1 MVTRLR
7 VARIYFTRASPA
19 GDAPPSPEKSITMS
33 AIPTTFRSLSRQLR
47 RNPWFLAVAVIT
59 LGVGIGATTSIF
71 AVVDAV
77 LIRPLPYA
85 EADRLVAL
93 KHDSPGLGTDQ
104 LEMSDGTYVLYR
116 KENRV
121 LADLGIYRSEAATL
135 TGAGTPERLQSAEV
149 TGSIFQVLR
158 VRPAL
163 GRMIQE
169 ADEKPGAEKVAVL
182 SDGLWRR
189 RFGGDPGILGKTLR
203 ADGVERRIVGV
214 MPRDFAFPATDTAAW
229 LPLTIDPAHYRI
241 GDFSYHG
248 LGRLRPGV
256 SSERAARELSALVWR
271 IPEVY
276 GDQGL
281 PREMIQS
288 ARFSVH
294 VTPLRDTIVGDVE
307 SLLWILLGSVACI
320 LLIACAN
327 VANLFLVRA
336 EGRSREMAVRTALG
350 ASRGDIA
357 RLFLVESLAL
367 SLLGGVL
374 GLVLTAAGVRLLVD
388 LRPPGIPRLSEIGVD
403 GRVLL
408 FTLLLSGFAG
418 LFCGAVAAL
427 RYGSPAAAPTLGDGG
442 RGGTAGRGRL
452 RARNVLVAVQV
463 ALALMLLIGSGLMLR
478 SFWQLRGVDP
488 GFDPRGVLTLRLD
501 LPTADYRDAPAVYR
515 FTDQLLERV
524 RALPGV
530 AGVAS
535 VDSLP
540 LGGSDNSTGYTFED
554 FPRPPGQVLSMIS
567 DGFVSPGYFQALGI
581 PVIAGRAFTRQDVD
595 PGAKPVLISHA
606 LAARLWPG
614 RSPIGRRL
622 AAGSSDAPEW
632 RTIVGVV
639 GDVHVQGIADK
650 PEQRVYYPMLRAT
663 GKDGIFIPHGFSLVI
678 KSQGDPTRLAG
689 PVREVVRSLDP
700 NLPLSDVRSMRELE
714 TRSIVRTTFTMLLL
728 AIAAAV
734 ALLLGAVGIYG
745 VISYVVGQR
754 TREIGVRMALGAR
767 REEISRM
774 VLREGLGI
782 ILAGVAVGLAGALA
796 ATRLMA
802 SLLYGVSPTDPWTF
816 AVVPVL
822 LVAVALLASWIP
834 AQRASAVE
842 PLEAIRHE

>member
-1 MVTRLR
+1 
-7 VARIYFTRASPA
+7 
-19 GDAPPSPEKSITMS
+19 MS
-33 AIPTTFRSLSRQLR
+33 AVLTTFRSLSRELR
-47 RNPWFLAVAVIT
+47 RSPWFLAVAVLT
-59 LGVGIGATTSIF
+59 LGVGIGATTAIF

-77 LIRPLPYA
+77 LLRPLPYA

-93 KHDSPGLGTDQ
+93 KHDSPGLGMDQ
-104 LEMSDGTYVLYR
+104 LEMSDGTYLLYR

-121 LADLGIYRSEAATL
+121 LADLGIYQSRPVTL
-135 TGAGTPERLQSAEV
+135 TGAGDPERLQSAEA

-158 VRPAL
+158 VKPAL
-163 GRMIQE
+163 GRMLQE
-169 ADEKPGAEKVAVL
+169 ADEAPGAEKVVLL

-189 RFGGDPGILGKTLR
+189 RFGGDPRVVGKTLR

-214 MPRDFAFPATDTAAW
+214 MGPEFAFPTVDTATW

-241 GDFSYHG
+241 GDFSYGG

-256 SSERAARELSALVWR
+256 TPARAARELSALVWR

-288 ARFSVH
+288 ARLAVH

-336 EGRSREMAVRTALG
+336 EKRSREMAVRTALG

-357 RLFLVESLAL
+357 RLFLAESLGLA
-367 SLLGGVL
+367 LLGGVL
-374 GLVLTAAGVRLLVD
+374 GLVLTAAGVRLLVS
-388 LRPPGIPRLSEIGVD
+388 LSPPGIPRLSEIGVD
-403 GRVLL
+403 GRVVL
-408 FTLLLSGFAG
+408 FTLLLSTFAG
-418 LFCGAVAAL
+418 LFCGAIAAL
-427 RYGSPAAAPTLGDGG
+427 RYGSPAAPALGDGG

-452 RARNVLVAVQV
+452 RARNLLVAVQV
-463 ALALMLLIGSGLMLR
+463 ALALVLLIGSGLMVR
-478 SFWQLRGVDP
+478 SFWLLRGVDP
-488 GFDPRGVLTLRLD
+488 GFDPRGVLTLRLN
-501 LPTADYRDAPAVYR
+501 LPAADYRDAPAVFR
-515 FTDQLLERV
+515 FTEQLLERV

-530 AGVAS
+530 VSAAS
-535 VDSLP
+535 VYPLP
-540 LGGSDNSTGYTFED
+540 LGGSDSSSGYTFED
-554 FPRPPGQVLSMIS
+554 FPRPPGQVLSMMS
-567 DGFVSPGYFQALGI
+567 DGFVSPDYFRALGI
-581 PVIAGRAFTRQDVD
+581 PVITGRTFTRQDAD
-595 PGAKPVLISHA
+595 PGTKPVMISHA
-606 LAARLWPG
+606 LAERLWPG
-614 RSPIGRRL
+614 RSPIGHRL
-622 AAGSSDAPEW
+622 AAGSSNTPEW
-632 RTIVGVV
+632 RTIIGVV
-639 GDVHVQGIADK
+639 GDVHIQGMEQK
-650 PEQRVYYPMLRAT
+650 PEQRVYYPMLRAS
-663 GKDGIFIPHGFSLVI
+663 GKSDTWIPHGFSLVI
-678 KSQGDPTRLAG
+678 KSQGDPTLLAG
-689 PVREVVRSLDP
+689 PVREAIRSLDP

-734 ALLLGAVGIYG
+734 ALLLGTVGIYG

-782 ILAGVAVGLAGALA
+782 ILAGVAAGLAAALA

-802 SLLYGVSPTDPWTF
+802 ALLYGVSPTDPWTF
-816 AVVPVL
+816 AAVPLL
-822 LVAVALLASWIP
+822 LVAVALLASWVP
-834 AQRASAVE
+834 AQRASSVD